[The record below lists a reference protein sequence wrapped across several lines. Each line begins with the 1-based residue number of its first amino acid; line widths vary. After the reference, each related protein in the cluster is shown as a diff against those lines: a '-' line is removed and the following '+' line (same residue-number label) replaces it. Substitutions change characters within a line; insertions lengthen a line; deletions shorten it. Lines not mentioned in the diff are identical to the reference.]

1 MSEMKGLKTCEQAA
15 DSLRL
20 FFYILRDFFKYVVG
34 ALLLTLFLFI
44 LFDFIHKTTRYF
56 PRYKPSALLVF
67 KMYLYQM
74 PGHILQAMP
83 IAALL
88 ASVTAMVLLGRTNEL
103 TAMRAVG
110 MGPVRIGTPLFVGG
124 VILALSSWVLNEYVI
139 PVSAGRMHYV
149 EEVQIEGVPSFEI
162 AQGVS
167 WLRQGDMIYNF
178 GKYDPE
184 SQAFHNLRISRI
196 AHDFTPIQ
204 SMEALSAKNLGN
216 DSGWRLS
223 GVSLMDFDEQ
233 GNVSGISRKDEIVIK
248 MPVDVQKLQRERR
261 LPGEMSRR
269 ELLVQIKGG
278 ENSGRDIL
286 PLKVDYHL
294 KLAFPFAAIV
304 VSLLGLK
311 FMYSSE
317 RSAETARSIL
327 LALGIGMSYWF
338 LQNSFLAL
346 GRRGNLSPLL
356 SAWAANVVLLGIVAW
371 DGWRARATSR

>member
-1 MSEMKGLKTCEQAA
+1 M
-15 DSLRL
+15 RL
-20 FFYILRDFFKYVVG
+20 FLYTLRDFFKYVVG

-56 PRYKPSALLVF
+56 PRYKPEASLVF
-67 KMYLYQM
+67 KMYLYQL

-88 ASVTAMVLLGRTNEL
+88 ASVTCMVLLGRTNEL
-103 TAMRAVG
+103 TAMRAAG
-110 MGPVRIGTPLFVGG
+110 MGPVRIGAPLFAGG
-124 VILALSSWVLNEYVI
+124 VVLAMFGWVLNEYVI
-139 PVSAGRMHYV
+139 PFSAGRMHYV
-149 EEVQIEGVPSFEI
+149 QEVQIEGVPSFEI

-184 SQAFHNLRISRI
+184 IQAFQNLRISRI
-196 AHDFTPIQ
+196 AQDFTPVRSI
-204 SMEALSAKNLGN
+204 EALAARKVG
-216 DSGWRLS
+216 DGTGWRLS
-223 GVSLMDFDEQ
+223 GVSIMDFDES
-233 GNVSGISRKDEIVIK
+233 GNVHGLSRQDEMLVN

-269 ELLVQIKGG
+269 ELLAQIRGQ

-286 PLKVDYHL
+286 PLRVDYHV
-294 KLAFPFAAIV
+294 KLAYPFAALV

-338 LQNSFLAL
+338 LLNSFLAL
-346 GRRGNLSPLL
+346 GRRGNLSPLV
-356 SAWAANVVLLGIVAW
+356 SAWAANVVLLGIVLW
-371 DGWRARATSR
+371 DGWRAKATSR